1 MHVLMLGYSEIGR
14 RRILPAM
21 ARCGITSVDIASRSA
36 AAKVAWPEGLAGIV
50 FDDYAEAIRHSEARL
65 VWISTINALHA
76 GLCEAALEA
85 GKHVVID
92 KPATIHLADAR
103 RLADLARHRG
113 LLLAEAN
120 VYAFHPQIAAARQFF
135 ADAGSAPTQMVAAFS
150 FPPFPA
156 ENFRCHPE
164 MGGGALL
171 DLGPYAMSLGRLF
184 YEAAP
189 EEVIS
194 RKLDGDRGFSVLAVY
209 SENRSLVGHFGH
221 STGYINRLNLL
232 GKGTTLS
239 IERAFTTT
247 PEMVCRLAATANNAA
262 STIEVPP
269 ADSYAV
275 FMEAVLSA
283 LRRDDVE
290 VFLPALLA
298 DAEAVEL
305 LRS

>member
-1 MHVLMLGYSEIGR
+1 MLGYSEIGR

-36 AAKVAWPEGLAGIV
+36 AGTVVWPEEMQGFV
-50 FDDYAEAIRHSEARL
+50 FDDYAEAIRRSEAGL
-65 VWISTINALHA
+65 VWVSTVNARHA
-76 GLCEAALEA
+76 ELAKAALEA
-85 GKHVVID
+85 GRHVMID
-92 KPATIHLADAR
+92 KPATTSLADAQN
-103 RLADLARHRG
+103 LVDLARQRN
-113 LLLAEAN
+113 LVLAEAN

-135 ADAGSAPTQMVAAFS
+135 ADTGSAPTQMVAAFS
-150 FPPFPA
+150 FPPFPP
-156 ENFRCHPE
+156 ENFRRHPE

-171 DLGPYAMSLGRLF
+171 DLGPYAMSLGRIF
-184 YEAAP
+184 YAAAP

-209 SENRSLVGHFGH
+209 SGNRSLVGHFGH

-232 GKGTTLS
+232 GQGTTLN

-247 PEMVCRLAATANNAA
+247 PEMACRLTATANNAA
-262 STIEVPP
+262 STIEIQP

-275 FMEAVLSA
+275 FMEAVLA
-283 LRRDDVE
+283 AVQRCDVE
-290 VFLPALLA
+290 AFLPALLA
-298 DAEAVEL
+298 DAKAIEL